1 MREGLLGQA
10 GMRIQ
15 QLFPT
20 VCIKCLPRE
29 TVGLE
34 KIAVSRYLK
43 IQDLMKLPLQWGE
56 TQREKSMSS
65 VWGALKRANNEGL
78 GNARNWGGAENWIKF
93 TWTETWKSKRTKEK
107 LMFKGPE
114 WKQAWVVWG
123 MAMRPVWTCWRGGLV
138 WTVFSSPGSGLHDPY
153 SWLLSI
159 SDIFA
164 YHLQILSH
172 S

>member
-1 MREGLLGQA
+1 MREGLLDQA

-20 VCIKCLPRE
+20 VYVECLPRE

-65 VWGALKRANNEGL
+65 VWDALNRCNNEGL
-78 GNARNWGGAENWIKF
+78 GNSGNWGGAEIWIKF
-93 TWTETWKSKRTKEK
+93 TWTETWRKQKNRRNATC
-107 LMFKGPE
+107 KGPE
-114 WKQAWVVWG
+114 VGTSLGSVRNGNECGCVEEVVLCAHSSHLQEVGSTILIVGYWV
-123 MAMRPVWTCWRGGLV
+123 
-138 WTVFSSPGSGLHDPY
+138 
-153 SWLLSI
+153 I
-159 SDIFA
+159 SDIFT
-164 YHLQILSH
+164 YHLQTLSH
-172 S
+172 F

>member
-93 TWTETWKSKRTKEK
+93 TWTETWKKQKNERKAYVQRSWVETSLGCVRNGNAASVDVLKR
-107 LMFKGPE
+107 
-114 WKQAWVVWG
+114 WSCVD
-123 MAMRPVWTCWRGGLV
+123 
-138 WTVFSSPGSGLHDPY
+138 S
-153 SWLLSI
+153 LLI
-159 SDIFA
+159 SRKWA
-164 YHLQILSH
+164 PWSL
-172 S
+172 